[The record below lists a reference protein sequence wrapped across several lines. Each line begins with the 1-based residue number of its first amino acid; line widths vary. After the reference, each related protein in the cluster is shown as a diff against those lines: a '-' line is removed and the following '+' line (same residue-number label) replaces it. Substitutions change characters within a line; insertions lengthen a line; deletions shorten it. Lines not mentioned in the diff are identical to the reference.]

1 MGCEKNFLGGVG
13 DLLRR
18 SGIFKEERGILRKMR
33 VFKEERGD
41 LKKDE
46 GL

>member
-18 SGIFKEERGILRKMR
+18 SGIFKEERG
-33 VFKEERGD
+33 D
-41 LKKDE
+41 LKEDE